1 MRIKRGLAALLAL
14 LMLLA
19 LPPTALMEEEIIL
32 QDAAEDW
39 AEEAEADLAEDWAV
53 EPEVGLAEDAGD
65 TGLTVEFEDAPYADE
80 AFGDALS
87 DEVELSADDAADAA
101 DEAPDDIAVEALE
114 TGDEE
119 GALEIEAVPVIS
131 TGYAAVAPETPVYV
145 DAERTQA
152 VGVFPD
158 GAVVV
163 VEAVE
168 ADGALLKIRYDTED
182 SRSWAEDIPA
192 GYVLAMDALA
202 YTDEE
207 AAALAGQL
215 SADSRTR
222 YVDDMAVPCVNFTAV
237 DFAVMAAGE
246 SAVGLNVASHTQAEI
261 QAFINAHPAY
271 RNQVDIYKVAAKDE
285 PFAPGKLSDVNQRSA
300 LNLLNQIRYIA
311 GVNSNVG
318 LLTEQEDTVAA
329 AALVL
334 RLYSAQYK
342 AQNGK
347 DILTHYPP
355 RAAAISD
362 SSYDSLYS
370 LGYTGASRSNIAMG
384 YTVSSAMLAY
394 MSDSDDTNI
403 KTVGHRRWMLN
414 PTMGKT
420 VFGANG
426 RFSAMYAHDLSGA
439 GGQSKVAWPAQQMPL
454 QYFNANDP
462 WSVSYGRSLTANQI
476 TVTLVR
482 VRDGKT
488 WSFSSSGADGD
499 FYVENNAYGQRGC
512 VIFRPSG
519 LGSIAQGDTFNVS
532 INDGAAGEL
541 TRYTVRFFSA
551 SLTACDPLALPDK
564 VTAIKTA
571 SGNELSWS
579 AVSGAQGYY
588 VCRKATSDA
597 YAQIVAD
604 VSATSYRDTAVSVDK
619 DYYYQIYAH
628 DASRT
633 SRSAVNVLAQPIPPT
648 SVALSASGTVK
659 VYRNK
664 TLQLSVSYAP
674 ANAMPKGLTWKSSK
688 KKIATV
694 DANGLV
700 KPLKAGTTV
709 ISVTT
714 DNGRSASV
722 KVKVLN
728 VPKAKKVKLSASG
741 TKKLNIGETL
751 QLSGT
756 VTPAAASQKLK
767 WKSSKKKVASVSG
780 SGLVTALKAGTAT
793 ITAKTSNGK
802 YARVKIKVI
811 DPCAPTSVTL
821 NYTGTKTLHVK
832 ETLTLQPTL
841 NPVGIAKS
849 KITYSSSNKK
859 VATVNRSG
867 VITAKKK
874 GTATITVKTANGKKA
889 KLKIK
894 VVK

>member
-14 LMLLA
+14 LMLLTLA
-19 LPPTALMEEEIIL
+19 PSAMMEEEVFL
-32 QDAAEDW
+32 QDME
-39 AEEAEADLAEDWAV
+39 EDWAV
-53 EPEVGLAEDAGD
+53 EPEVGLAEDTGD
-65 TGLTVEFEDAPYADE
+65 TGLTVEFEDVPAGDE
-80 AFGDALS
+80 AFEDALF
-87 DEVELSADDAADAA
+87 DESELPADDLDGDADDAAA
-101 DEAPDDIAVEALE
+101 EAEEESAVEALDTE
-114 TGDEE
+114 DEE
-119 GALEIEAVPVIS
+119 GALEIEVVPVIPA
-131 TGYAAVAPETPVYV
+131 GYVAVAPEAPVYA
-145 DAERTQA
+145 DAGRTHA
-152 VGVFPD
+152 VGVFAD

-163 VEAVE
+163 VESVE
-168 ADGALLKIRYDTED
+168 DDGALLKIRFDTED
-182 SRSWAEDIPA
+182 SREWAEEIPS
-192 GYVLAMDALA
+192 GYVLAMDVLA
-202 YTDEE
+202 YTE
-207 AAALAGQL
+207 AEAEALSRQL
-215 SADSRTR
+215 AEDSRTR
-222 YVDDMAVPCVNFTAV
+222 YVDDMAIPCVSFTAV
-237 DFAVMAAGE
+237 DFAVMAAGDT
-246 SAVGLNVASHTQAEI
+246 AVGLNVASHTQAEI
-261 QAFINAHPAY
+261 QAFINAHPAN
-271 RNQVDIYKVAAKDE
+271 RNQADIYRVAASDE
-285 PFAPGKLSDVNQRSA
+285 PFSPGKLSAVNQQSA

-311 GVNSNVG
+311 GLNSNVG
-318 LLTEQEDTVAA
+318 LLNDQEDTVAS

-334 RLYSAQYK
+334 RLYSEQYK
-342 AQNGK
+342 AQTGK
-347 DILTHYPP
+347 NILTHYPP
-355 RAAAISD
+355 RAAALSD
-362 SSYDSLYS
+362 ASYDSLYS

-426 RFSAMYAHDLSGA
+426 RFSAMYAHDLSGT
-439 GGQSKVAWPAQQMPL
+439 GGQSKVAWPAQEMPL

-462 WSVSYGRSLTANQI
+462 WSISYGRALTANQI

-488 WSFSSSGADGD
+488 WSFSTSSADGD

-519 LGSIAQGDTFNVS
+519 LGSIAIGDTFNVS
-532 INDGAAGEL
+532 VSDGAAGEL
-541 TRYTVRFFSA
+541 TRYTVRFFSV
-551 SLTACDPLALPDK
+551 SLAACDPLALPDS
-564 VTAIKTA
+564 VTAVKTPT
-571 SGNELSWS
+571 GNELSWS
-579 AVSGAQGYY
+579 AVSGAQSYY
-588 VCRKATSDA
+588 VCRRASSDTNF
-597 YAQIVAD
+597 QIVAD
-604 VSATSYRDTAVSVDK
+604 VSGNAYRDTAVSVDK

-633 SRSAVNVLAQPIPPT
+633 SRSAVSVQAKPIPPT

-664 TLQLSVSYAP
+664 TLKLSVSLTP
-674 ANAMPKGLTWKSSK
+674 ANAMAEKLTWKSSK

-694 DANGLV
+694 DASGLV

-714 DNGRSASV
+714 DNGKKASV

-780 SGLVTALKAGTAT
+780 SGLVTALNPGTAT

-811 DPCAPTSVTL
+811 DPYAPTSVTL
-821 NYTGTKTLHVK
+821 NYTGTVKLHVK

-859 VATVNRSG
+859 VASVNSSG
-867 VITAKKK
+867 VITAKKR